1 MQISATWSKPI
12 QLKKCKPGGLIYEL
26 DLEALPNEPGVY
38 VFYREHSGKPSLIYI
53 GETYSIRARTKGH
66 LCSLPLMRAIE
77 NTPTGKRYMIYCTVD
92 TASRE
97 KAKKQVK
104 IIEKALIL
112 HAQTEGHELFNKKGT
127 KLPTDAIAFTGN
139 RASEAIAPRTMLVKK
154 ALTNSKKKSA
164 T

>member
-26 DLEALPNEPGVY
+26 DLDALPNEPGVY
-38 VFYREHSGKPSLIYI
+38 VFYRQHGSKPSLIYI
-53 GETYSIRARTKGH
+53 GETYLIRARTKGH

-77 NTPTGKRYMIYCTVD
+77 NSPTGKRYMIYCTVD

-97 KAKKQVK
+97 RAKKQVK

-127 KLPTDAIAFTGN
+127 KLPTDEISFTGN

-154 ALTNSKKKSA
+154 ALTSSRKKSA
-164 T
+164 A